1 MKMGRVDL
9 VMQASIRGEK
19 GRVVCLIGFLI
30 PILGNVVSEYSGALD
45 FDSVVTILVIS
56 CS

>member
-1 MKMGRVDL
+1 MGRVDL

-30 PILGNVVSEYSGALD
+30 PILGNVVSEYAGALD
-45 FDSVVTILVIS
+45 FDSVATILIIS

>member
-1 MKMGRVDL
+1 MGRVDL

-19 GRVVCLIGFLI
+19 GRVVCLIGFLNS
-30 PILGNVVSEYSGALD
+30 ILGNVVSECSGSLD
-45 FDSVVTILVIS
+45 FDSVATISIIS